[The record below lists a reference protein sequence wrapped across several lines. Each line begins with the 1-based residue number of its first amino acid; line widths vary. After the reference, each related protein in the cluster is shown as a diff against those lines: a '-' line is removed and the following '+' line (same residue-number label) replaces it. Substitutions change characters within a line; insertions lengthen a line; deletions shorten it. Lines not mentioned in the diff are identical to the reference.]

1 MKDISVEE
9 LAKIV
14 GTPEDKILSQMKEAG
29 LNQASASDL
38 VTDQDK
44 KIPVSYTHL
53 TLPTICS
60 V

>member
-29 LNQASASDL
+29 FCLLEYLQS
-38 VTDQDK
+38 
-44 KIPVSYTHL
+44 
-53 TLPTICS
+53 
-60 V
+60 